1 MYFNKYREAVERIDK
16 KEIEIWSEE
25 TLVDKGNK
33 TEEKI
38 ERKGPQINFKGS
50 FFYIF
55 LGDDSKCEDWWG
67 DIFQDWWEWRIRVK
81 KV

>member
-50 FFYIF
+50 
-55 LGDDSKCEDWWG
+55 LQGPDSRRTIID
-67 DIFQDWWEWRIRVK
+67 R
-81 KV
+81 